1 MSSSSGSGRPAADR
15 WQQAQP
21 QRTGQAQQPGGQHT
35 GGQLVAADAAAAAF
49 FSLPW
54 NQQGPVAEQT
64 QGGPKQKYKHS
75 WASRWDL
82 EESEERHAKLN
93 ETALKA
99 YSILDE
105 KVRDL
110 DEKVRGLECLVK
122 TADLAER
129 MGQHDVI
136 VKRLSLLNDR
146 LCAIAEKVEV
156 LTKAVAE
163 LQVPRVA
170 DGRSPR
176 DVIQPWR

>member
-1 MSSSSGSGRPAADR
+1 MSSSSGSGRPAAGR
-15 WQQAQP
+15 WQQAQH
-21 QRTGQAQQPGGQHT
+21 TGQAQQPGGQHT
-35 GGQLVAADAAAAAF
+35 GGQLVPADAAAF

-64 QGGPKQKYKHS
+64 QGGPKQKYKPWVS
-75 WASRWDL
+75 SWDL
-82 EESEERHAKLN
+82 KESEERHAKLN

-110 DEKVRGLECLVK
+110 DKKVRGLECLVK